1 MLRIVRAA
9 LIASATVGGLAEP
22 SAGQLAARPAEEWIK
37 LLDSPERVAGLKID
51 EIVAALRLQPGNTV
65 ADLGA
70 GSGVF
75 AAPLAKAVGD
85 KGVVYAVDI
94 DTKLLDHISERAKQ
108 QGIGNVRTVLGRF
121 GDPQLPSTS
130 VDLAL
135 LHDVLHH
142 IEDKPGYLKAAARY
156 MVPAGRIAVVEP
168 DAKRGPHR
176 DDPKMQVT
184 KDELDAWMADAGFE
198 RSEEIPQSEAKW
210 FLIYRRK

>member
-9 LIASATVGGLAEP
+9 LIVLAAAGGFAEP
-22 SAGQLAARPAEEWIK
+22 CAGQLAARPAEEWIK
-37 LLDSPERVAGLKID
+37 LLDSPERLAGLNID
-51 EIVAALRLQPGNTV
+51 EIVAALRLQPGSTV

-85 KGVVYAVDI
+85 KGMVYAVDI
-94 DTKLLDHISERAKQ
+94 DTKLLDHINEKAKQ
-108 QGIGNVRTVLGRF
+108 QGLANVRTVLGQF
-121 GDPQLPSTS
+121 GDPQLPSS
-130 VDLAL
+130 NVDLAL

-156 MVPAGRIAVVEP
+156 MAASGRIAVVEP
-168 DAKRGPHR
+168 DAKKGPHR

-184 KDELDAWMADAGFE
+184 KDELDGWMADAGFV